1 MVNQFLRTSHDTL
14 NRMQSSSTPESSMSS
29 SSASTAVTNASL
41 DQRLIAREPVT
52 SSTMADT
59 NSNNNTSA
67 SSSSSSATPIQSKPH
82 ASPLNQP
89 TVIIDDLSDIEVSPQ
104 RGTTSSSSNKNN
116 NNTLYAQPSEQVRHY
131 KLSILIGFD
140 TTVPI
145 MQSIN
150 RTTHLAM
157 ASRCLHLPMMM
168 TITVMTTLSTSS

>member
-59 NSNNNTSA
+59 NSNNNASNS

-104 RGTTSSSSNKNN
+104 RGTTSSNKNN

-131 KLSILIGFD
+131 KLSMLIGFD